1 LHCRCT
7 PNSSQLVIDT
17 VPKLIQFHFIRQVI
31 SSIQE
36 VLLDTIAPNGEDG
49 EDRCKDWM
57 AEPPDY
63 VFRRDE
69 LLNKKAKLEVRRFF
83 SSLVHR

>member
-1 LHCRCT
+1 
-7 PNSSQLVIDT
+7 
-17 VPKLIQFHFIRQVI
+17 
-31 SSIQE
+31 